1 MVFAMFLEI
10 QSAQFSTSPPVTGFE
25 KIHDGSAI
33 VYQG

>member
-10 QSAQFSTSPPVTGFE
+10 QSAHFSTSQPVTGFKE
-25 KIHDGSAI
+25 IHDGSAI